1 MIVVDSSVLVDFFRG
16 VQNAQTNWLL
26 ANFEDPDLAI
36 TDLSLCE
43 VLQGERT
50 EVSFER
56 ARTSLLDFDVH
67 STGGIE
73 LATQSAANYRSLR
86 SHGITIR
93 STIDCLI
100 ATFCIRE
107 GHFLLHNDRDFEPF
121 EEHLGLKVLHP

>member
-1 MIVVDSSVLVDFFRG
+1 MIIVDTGVWIDFFR
-16 VQNAQTNWLL
+16 NRHTAEAEWLD
-26 ANFEDPDLAI
+26 ANLTDPDVGL

-50 EVSFER
+50 EDSVREVR
-56 ARTSLLDFDVH
+56 GALLELTVL

-73 LATQSAANYRSLR
+73 LAMESAANCRLLR
-86 SHGITIR
+86 TRGITIR

-107 GHFLLHNDRDFEPF
+107 GHQLLHNDRDFDPF
-121 EEHLGLKVLHP
+121 ERHLGLKVMHP